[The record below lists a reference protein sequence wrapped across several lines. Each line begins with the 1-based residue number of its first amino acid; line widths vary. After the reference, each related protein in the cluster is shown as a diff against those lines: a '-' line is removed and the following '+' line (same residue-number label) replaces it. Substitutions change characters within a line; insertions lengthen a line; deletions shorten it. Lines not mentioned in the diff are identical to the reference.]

1 MNPREIATLVN
12 ILGFLIGGV
21 LYAMLLTMVLRESR
35 RFCGRSAGPLL
46 EYRCARSLRGA

>member
-21 LYAMLLTMVLRESR
+21 LYAMLLTMVLRNR
-35 RFCGRSAGPLL
+35 GRPLL
-46 EYRCARSLRGA
+46 RPLCWASTGISVRS